1 MDRITVI
8 LLCITTLCI
17 FWIINKKEDTVDVS
31 SYLEKIELLEKK
43 VDSLHTKNTL
53 LDLQAD
59 TLQIRIVEYDKK
71 INELTRS
78 ITVIKKETNEK
89 LNSVNILND
98 AELERFFA
106 ERYRQYKDSIN

>member
-1 MDRITVI
+1 MKDDYIK
-8 LLCITTLCI
+8 TLI
-17 FWIINKKEDTVDVS
+17 WYFS
-31 SYLEKIELLEKK
+31 SSQNNRL
-43 VDSLHTKNTL
+43 
-53 LDLQAD
+53 
-59 TLQIRIVEYDKK
+59 IVEYDKK
-71 INELTRS
+71 INDLTRS

>member
-17 FWIINKKEDTVDVS
+17 FWIINKKEDIVDVS

-71 INELTRS
+71 ISDLTRS

-106 ERYRQYKDSIN
+106 ELYRQYKDSIN